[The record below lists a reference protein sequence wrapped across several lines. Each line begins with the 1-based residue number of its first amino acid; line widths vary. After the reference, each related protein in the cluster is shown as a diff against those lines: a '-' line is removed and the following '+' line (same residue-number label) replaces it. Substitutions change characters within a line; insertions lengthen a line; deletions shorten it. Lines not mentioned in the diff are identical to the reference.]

1 MGALKGVRVSRAAG
15 KHTLNA
21 FDFRCS
27 KCNAW
32 NKQLHEFFLGAANAW
47 PLTPSNNEHVTTYI
61 AISVLEGFHELR
73 VRGKAVSVP
82 CYLGV
87 LEASGRVHGN
97 TVCAPPPPHTDGSAG
112 VLLCAVREGCVWA

>member
-1 MGALKGVRVSRAAG
+1 VGALKGVRVSRAAG

-32 NKQLHEFFLGAANAW
+32 NKQLHEFFLGSANAW

-61 AISVLEGFHELR
+61 ALSVLEGFHELR

-97 TVCAPPPPHTDGSAG
+97 TVCAPPPPHRRFGRRVVVRSA
-112 VLLCAVREGCVWA
+112 